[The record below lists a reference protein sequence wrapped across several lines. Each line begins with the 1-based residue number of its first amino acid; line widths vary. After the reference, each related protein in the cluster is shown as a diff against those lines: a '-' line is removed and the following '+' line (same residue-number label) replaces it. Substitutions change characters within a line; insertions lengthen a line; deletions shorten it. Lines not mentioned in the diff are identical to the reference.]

1 MEFELRRIRDEVMI
15 LMFAYHRRN
24 KKNAQVQRSDQNY
37 IIHCKKGEQM
47 FIYTVYIYIYTWISY
62 IHTQKGM
69 ATIMNGCADKI
80 GIKFQVECQTL
91 YIRNAVIQ
99 NLA

>member
-47 FIYTVYIYIYTWISY
+47 FIYTVYIYIYIY
-62 IHTQKGM
+62 LDIIHTHAKR
-69 ATIMNGCADKI
+69 NGNNNEWMRRQDWY
-80 GIKFQVECQTL
+80 QVSSRVPNS
-91 YIRNAVIQ
+91 IH
-99 NLA
+99 